1 MRTQLLPSA
10 GLLLSL
16 GGASVLALLVVP
28 TIVRQVN
35 QQHTQLQVQLAS
47 QQLAPGGD
55 ADILERYSNATR
67 QIARRMRPSVVHI
80 SASKPVGE
88 GRRGHAMVGSG
99 SGWIWDASGNIVTNN
114 HVVEGAARIDVQLHD
129 GAVHSAEVVGSDP
142 LTDIAVLRIDAGTQI
157 GAARHS
163 NFSDVEQGDLVF
175 AFGSPLD
182 FRFSMSSGLVSGMG
196 RSAGIMGT
204 RRRAGYE
211 DFIQVDAAINPGNSG
226 GPLTDARGRVIGM
239 NTAIATDV
247 QNPDGT
253 GRFSGIGLAIPL
265 PMIESVVQ
273 QLLDTGEVRKGFLGI
288 SVVEPSNALRE
299 LGGRDA
305 PAGVV
310 VTGPAFKGI
319 AQGDVILRCDDTR
332 VFTEGVLQTACQED
346 DDGVVSLEVWNL
358 VTLKTRRVNV
368 TLPDTWPVEDLLVD
382 ANTPFHEF
390 IAMHDG
396 PVGGVVVT
404 WCQQDSPAERCGLVA
419 GDVILRI
426 QGRDIRTVEQLRS
439 SISSVAPGQPIT
451 LETWRWTDPD
461 RTSRRSA
468 MLTDHPRAD
477 R

>member
-1 MRTQLLPSA
+1 
-10 GLLLSL
+10 
-16 GGASVLALLVVP
+16 
-28 TIVRQVN
+28 
-35 QQHTQLQVQLAS
+35 
-47 QQLAPGGD
+47 
-55 ADILERYSNATR
+55 
-67 QIARRMRPSVVHI
+67 
-80 SASKPVGE
+80 
-88 GRRGHAMVGSG
+88 
-99 SGWIWDASGNIVTNN
+99 
-114 HVVEGAARIDVQLHD
+114 
-129 GAVHSAEVVGSDP
+129 VHSAEVVGSDP
-142 LTDIAVLRIDAGTQI
+142 LTDIAVIRIDAGTQI
-157 GAARHS
+157 GATRHD
-163 NFSDVEQGDLVF
+163 NFADVEQGDLVF

-196 RSAGIMGT
+196 RSAGIMST

-288 SVVEPSNALRE
+288 SVVEPSNALGE
-299 LGGRDA
+299 LGGRQA
-305 PAGVV
+305 PAGIV
-310 VTGPAFKGI
+310 VTGAAFTGI
-319 AQGDVILRCDDTR
+319 KKGDVILRCGDTR
-332 VFTEGVLQTACQED
+332 VLSEDVLRTAWRD
-346 DDGVVSLEVWNL
+346 DEDGVVELEILNL
-358 VTLKTRRVNV
+358 ATLQTNRITVTM
-368 TLPDTWPVEDLLVD
+368 PDAWPADDMLVD

-390 IAMHDG
+390 IAMHNG

-404 WCQQDSPAERCGLVA
+404 WCQKDSAADRCGLVA

-426 QGRDIRTVEQLRS
+426 EGRDIRTVEQLRS
-439 SISSVAPGQPIT
+439 TISSVPPGRPIT
-451 LETWRWTDPD
+451 LETWRWTDPG